1 MLDAPDPVPLQ
12 RGSLDLSVDL
22 SVPDVY
28 SGSDFTVY
36 LHVKNPFE
44 VPIWIRSVELSLPT
58 RLESPS
64 VAVPSHDSS
73 SNDKRLE
80 KAIRNLRREVRKL
93 RKRRT
98 KVSGEDEASRA
109 RRADIDTEIASID
122 RQIQGAIN
130 AVYPSVQTNLEAYDG
145 GSIQYHGP
153 LMAMNARATENAA
166 VEIFSRTDGE
176 RVALIGSLPL
186 GVAIEPECNDVWT
199 ILLSTKKNLLFLP
212 AKFNLQFTVIYQTV
226 PLANDQDPKPVVG
239 RSQEGLPRRYSNTT
253 SLSIDIKTAM
263 WKVMIGGA
271 FGGFTG
277 SMSRILQNGSAG
289 PGGIIHAASVV
300 VLSII
305 LSGTAIIFAARKSDT
320 PSFVTVEDFW
330 GGVLVGFLIGYSG
343 TSAFSEMTGATGPSE
358 DTSSLSLTSW
368 HTP

>member
-1 MLDAPDPVPLQ
+1 MPEAQDPVPLQ

-64 VAVPSHDSS
+64 AEMSTHKSPS
-73 SNDKRLE
+73 SNRRLE
-80 KAIRNLRREVRKL
+80 RTISKLRRERRKL
-93 RKRRT
+93 HNRLVKISGSDDASNVRR
-98 KVSGEDEASRA
+98 SG
-109 RRADIDTEIASID
+109 IDKEIGSID
-122 RQIQGAIN
+122 EQIQSAIDARYSSGLTNFGA
-130 AVYPSVQTNLEAYDG
+130 SS
-145 GSIQYHGP
+145 GSRILYHGP
-153 LMAMNARATENAA
+153 VLAVNAQASADATI
-166 VEIFSRTDGE
+166 EIFSRADGE

-186 GVAIEPECNDVWT
+186 GVAVEPGCNDVWT
-199 ILLSTKKNLLFLP
+199 ILLRTSKNVLFLP

-226 PLANDQDPKPVVG
+226 PLENDQDPQLPVG
-239 RSQEGLPRRYSNTT
+239 RSQQGLPRRYSNTT

-263 WKVMIGGA
+263 WKVMIGA
-271 FGGFTG
+271 AVGGFTG
-277 SMSRILQNGSAG
+277 SFARILQNGSVG
-289 PGGIIHAASVV
+289 PGGFYHAASL
-300 VLSII
+300 VLLSVI

-343 TSAFSEMTGATGPSE
+343 TSAFSELTGAPNPTGEAASI
-358 DTSSLSLTSW
+358 TTRNA
-368 HTP
+368 T

>member
-1 MLDAPDPVPLQ
+1 MLEQDTVTCVPDAQDPVPLQ

-36 LHVKNPFE
+36 LHIKNPFE

-58 RLESPS
+58 RLESLS
-64 VAVPSHDSS
+64 AGVSTRGYS
-73 SNDKRLE
+73 SNDKKLE
-80 KAIRNLRREVRKL
+80 KTIKNLRREERKL
-93 RKRRT
+93 HNSRSKI
-98 KVSGEDEASRA
+98 SGGSEVDQA
-109 RRADIDTEIASID
+109 RRVVIETEIDRINRQIEAAIDAIYPSGRANLNAHDGASI
-122 RQIQGAIN
+122 R
-130 AVYPSVQTNLEAYDG
+130 
-145 GSIQYHGP
+145 YHGS
-153 LMAMNARATENAA
+153 LMEVNAQASENSS

-176 RVALIGSLPL
+176 RVALVGSLPL

-199 ILLSTKKNLLFLP
+199 ILLRTKKNLLFLP

-226 PLANDQDPKPVVG
+226 PFVSGQDPKPDDGV
-239 RSQEGLPRRYSNTT
+239 SQVGLPRRYSNTT

-263 WKVMIGGA
+263 WKVMVGGA
-271 FGGFTG
+271 SGGFVG
-277 SMSRILQNGSAG
+277 SLARILQSGIAG
-289 PGGIIHAASVV
+289 TGGLVHAASVV
-300 VLSII
+300 VLSMI

-343 TSAFSEMTGATGPSE
+343 TSAFSEMTGASGPGMDPRS
-358 DTSSLSLTSW
+358 
-368 HTP
+368 